1 MALNINTLRTRS
13 LTALFF
19 VVIMLSGL
27 LYNYWSFFILFSIIH
42 FGCWIEYQKLV
53 GIIDEGY
60 QKVHKQDKLLV
71 MLGGWG
77 FMLMMVNQ
85 NIDFFNM
92 NLNNI
97 GKWLIIFAVIEII
110 LFNLFSGSPH
120 KIKNLTYSLFGLIY
134 ISLSFGLMM
143 SLRNHAMIIK
153 GKSLFVDFGF
163 ALPLLLIVS
172 IWVNDTMAY
181 FVGSLIGKNPL
192 SSISPKKTWEGTIGG
207 GILCVIVISC
217 LVYFL
222 LDKSLLYLALIVSSI
237 AAVFGTFGD
246 LLESKLKRLAN
257 VKDSGSFMPGHGG
270 FLDRFD
276 SLLIATPIVWI
287 VLKVFSEFLN

>member
-1 MALNINTLRTRS
+1 M
-13 LTALFF
+13 
-19 VVIMLSGL
+19 MSGL

-42 FGCWIEYQKLV
+42 FGCWKEYQKLV
-53 GIIDEGY
+53 GLIDDGY
-60 QKVHKQDKLLV
+60 HQVSKLDKFL
-71 MLGGWG
+71 MMMGGWG

-85 NIDFFNM
+85 HIDFFNI
-92 NLNNI
+92 NVNII
-97 GKWLIIFAVIEII
+97 GKWLMIVVGVELTISI
-110 LFNLFSGSPH
+110 LFFGGTNRL
-120 KIKNLTYSLFGLIY
+120 KNLSHSIFGLLY

-143 SLRNHAMIIK
+143 SLRNHGMIYK
-153 GKSLFVDFGF
+153 GTSLFLDFGF

-172 IWVNDTMAY
+172 IWINDTMAY
-181 FVGSLIGKNPL
+181 IVGSLIGKNPL

-207 GILCVIVISC
+207 AVLCVIVISS
-217 LVYFL
+217 LVFFL
-222 LDKSLLYLALIVSSI
+222 LDKSLLNLALIVSSI

-276 SLLIATPIVWI
+276 SLLIAIPIVWI
-287 VLKVFSEFLN
+287 ALKVFSETLN